1 MAHFGNLW
9 FTCLDYIFP
18 STISITDNNKAVA
31 FSFRGA
37 AQEDVLQNIFT
48 AQACKT
54 GWESRE
60 SELAYKIRTAGL
72 LKSPIRLLSLV

>member
-1 MAHFGNLW
+1 MAHFGNSW

-18 STISITDNNKAVA
+18 STITDNNKAVA
-31 FSFRGA
+31 FSFCGA

-72 LKSPIRLLSLV
+72 LKSPIRLLNLV